1 MQYPTATIRQHPDA
15 GEFTTNMRIL
25 VIEDDAKQRSF
36 IARGLSEA
44 GHVPETVDNGRH
56 GLQLAECENFDALII
71 DRMLPA
77 GMDGLEVV
85 RRLRSKGDRT
95 PVLILTTLGKV
106 HDRVEGLSA
115 GADDYLPKPFE
126 MIELLARIEA
136 IVRRADPVATDTRLV
151 VEDLAMDL
159 LTRSVTR
166 GGKKISLRPTEFKIL
181 EVLMRYSGRIVTR
194 TMLMQKIWR
203 FDFDSSSEN
212 MNVHIF
218 RIRKQ
223 IDDGFSVKLLH
234 TVRGSGYILRAEEP

>member
-1 MQYPTATIRQHPDA
+1 
-15 GEFTTNMRIL
+15 MRIL
-25 VIEDDAKQRSF
+25 VIEDDVKQLSF
-36 IARGLSEA
+36 IVKGLSEA
-44 GHVPETVDNGRH
+44 GHVAETAGNGPD
-56 GLQLAECENFDALII
+56 GLALAENQQFDALII

-77 GMDGLEVV
+77 EMDGLEVV
-85 RRLRSKGDRT
+85 RRLRGQGNRT
-95 PVLILTTLGKV
+95 PALILTTLGKV
-106 HDRVEGLSA
+106 HDRVEGLNA

-136 IVRRADPVATDTRLV
+136 IARRVDPAATETRLI
-151 VEDLAMDL
+151 VEDLEMDL

-166 GGKKISLRPTEFKIL
+166 GGAKISLRPTEFKIL
-181 EVLMRYSGRIVTR
+181 EVLMRYSGRVVTR

-234 TVRGSGYILRAEEP
+234 TVRGSGYMLRAEEP